1 MKVVVIKR
9 QIDSIKS
16 VALFH
21 SDLEGMDVSAIGTV
35 CLSRVKPG
43 SCNFT
48 LDTLHEHDGH
58 APAFGD
64 AGEMDVYISRVQK
77 DIEALLEDKEVQIE
91 TKTVALASPDSNG
104 HGGTVED
111 KDKDDD
117 E

>member
-1 MKVVVIKR
+1 MKVLVIKR
-9 QIDSIKS
+9 QLDSIKS

-21 SDLEGMDVSAIGTV
+21 SDPEGMDVSALGTV

-58 APAFGD
+58 APAFGNEE
-64 AGEMDVYISRVQK
+64 EMSAYISRVQK
-77 DIEALLEDKEVQIE
+77 DIEALLEGVEVE

-104 HGGTVED
+104 HGETIEED
-111 KDKDDD
+111 KDEDDS
-117 E
+117 